1 MATNL
6 INCSVDNNG
15 VFFTSQQDAGD
26 GPLIMVGGPFSTIS
40 TLEKQPWT
48 DSTGF
53 IPADL
58 PVGHYKATISAD
70 AGYGVTVNNFTI
82 NGFQSTSSSY
92 FLYQDPHYSAL
103 GENINCLM
111 WLNGATN
118 SLGETI
124 VLDSNVERV
133 LLRNTTGPQNY
144 QQSLSGSG
152 VEPVSPNNKVEV
164 SVILYDTFIMPE
176 ESLTINIDI
185 DGAAVPLELDGDYTI
200 DEETGLIIPEYQTNS
215 PFEVRF
221 IPIRVGGSDNFSM
234 WLRRMGTSFT
244 DSQFDEFSFFNYVE
258 SPYDEQQLNILD
270 NNACMS
276 GVYSSDNNANF
287 GYTNTEYF
295 STTGFGEGTSNILSV
310 NFSNDLQDNYIVKP
324 FVITFFNG
332 ETNIGIQTYLDEAG
346 AGGFEN
352 CVAHAR
358 NNIEDYGSQG
368 LYNNSIGT
376 SFLNGQQLRWQ
387 FTVGRNIGS
396 SPNSSQAAYGNGWPK
411 IPQQNDNNQY
421 SNYLNSWGFN
431 TWDYIDNNDN
441 SQILFN
447 ILDTTIRWPMVSTN
461 GNYFYY
467 QNFVTGDNNPF
478 GSPIITLNQDNE
490 FQSPYSGGSQALGN
504 YWPSY
509 SNAVG
514 AYTQLDLKMPFNPN
528 FIFSPPSQAT
538 GYWTLNSPVYVYIF
552 YQANPVFYTAS
563 TVTNPY
569 GPDEDD

>member
-144 QQSLSGSG
+144 QQSLSDSG

-234 WLRRMGTSFT
+234 WLRRIGTSFT
-244 DSQFDEFSFFNYVE
+244 DSQFDEFSFFN
-258 SPYDEQQLNILD
+258 
-270 NNACMS
+270 
-276 GVYSSDNNANF
+276 
-287 GYTNTEYF
+287 
-295 STTGFGEGTSNILSV
+295 
-310 NFSNDLQDNYIVKP
+310 
-324 FVITFFNG
+324 
-332 ETNIGIQTYLDEAG
+332 
-346 AGGFEN
+346 
-352 CVAHAR
+352 
-358 NNIEDYGSQG
+358 
-368 LYNNSIGT
+368 
-376 SFLNGQQLRWQ
+376 
-387 FTVGRNIGS
+387 
-396 SPNSSQAAYGNGWPK
+396 
-411 IPQQNDNNQY
+411 
-421 SNYLNSWGFN
+421 
-431 TWDYIDNNDN
+431 
-441 SQILFN
+441 
-447 ILDTTIRWPMVSTN
+447 
-461 GNYFYY
+461 
-467 QNFVTGDNNPF
+467 
-478 GSPIITLNQDNE
+478 
-490 FQSPYSGGSQALGN
+490 
-504 YWPSY
+504 
-509 SNAVG
+509 
-514 AYTQLDLKMPFNPN
+514 
-528 FIFSPPSQAT
+528 
-538 GYWTLNSPVYVYIF
+538 
-552 YQANPVFYTAS
+552 
-563 TVTNPY
+563 
-569 GPDEDD
+569 